1 MKHGIGQNDLVMKLR
16 IESRIADPEGADRQ
30 MGIVGREISKRAVR
44 EVVDNGYAAT
54 AREQQIDQRR
64 SKKPRPP
71 GNKNMRPS
79 AEFNHIS
86 GMVIQ
91 NCHPPVL
98 PVTARRPQDSL
109 LYSQGHDEQPVSI
122 SNPRFFFVLRVV
134 SEVWT
139 SAANLPDT
147 GGLR

>member
-71 GNKNMRPS
+71 VTRTCVPVPNSTIS
-79 AEFNHIS
+79 A
-86 GMVIQ
+86 
-91 NCHPPVL
+91 
-98 PVTARRPQDSL
+98 
-109 LYSQGHDEQPVSI
+109 
-122 SNPRFFFVLRVV
+122 
-134 SEVWT
+134 VWSSKIAT
-139 SAANLPDT
+139 LQYCP
-147 GGLR
+147 